1 MEVDPTSEGGGIPD
15 AHDMNPQNVLDLLT
29 DLGGSV
35 ARVLVVGCE
44 PAVVEEGIGLSDVVA
59 AAVDEAVRQVQEI
72 VTKEIV
78 EEETAYAG
86 KER

>member
-1 MEVDPTSEGGGIPD
+1 
-15 AHDMNPQNVLDLLT
+15 
-29 DLGGSV
+29 
-35 ARVLVVGCE
+35 VLVVGCE